1 MYFSDRLNMKLK
13 LNPKVWKIAVL
24 VGIYIIIAFFI
35 CVTIAVCYDWNR
47 EHKRQISEKM
57 GYCYNSKGGYI
68 YDLATDEIIIPSVS
82 WIVEPK
88 GNDSIA
94 IFHWNDKRGYFN
106 INSGEIISQ
115 PQYEA
120 AWMFRSGVGG
130 VAKNDSIYFI
140 GLDGKPIN
148 NKKFARIKGED
159 YIYNGDYCVLK
170 IGDRYGA
177 IDKSGEWVIR
187 PEWDYVEVATNGLLI
202 AWQNGWS
209 YTVYD
214 KDSIMPFPNK
224 FDIIGDTIYS
234 YSDSIRIYIRNKTLE
249 K

>member
-1 MYFSDRLNMKLK
+1 MKLK
-13 LNPKVWKIAVL
+13 LNHKVWKIAVL
-24 VGIYIIIAFFI
+24 VGIYIIVAYGI
-35 CVTIAVCYDWNR
+35 CVTVAVYCDSHKEY
-47 EHKRQISEKM
+47 KRQISDNL
-57 GYCYNSKGGYI
+57 GYCHNSKGGYI
-68 YDLATDEIIIPSVS
+68 YDLATEEIIIPSVN

-120 AWMFRSGVGG
+120 AWVFRSGVGG
-130 VAKNDSIYFI
+130 VAKNDSIFFI

-170 IGDRYGA
+170 IGDKYGA
-177 IDKSGEWVIR
+177 IDKSGEWVIQ
-187 PEWDYVEVATNGLLI
+187 PEWDYVETTASGLLT
-202 AWQNGWS
+202 AWSNGCAV
-209 YTVYD
+209 TIYD
-214 KDSIMPFPNK
+214 KDSIMPFPHRVEIK
-224 FDIIGDTIYS
+224 DDTIYA
-234 YSDSIRIYIRNKTLE
+234 YSDSLRVYVRR
-249 K
+249 